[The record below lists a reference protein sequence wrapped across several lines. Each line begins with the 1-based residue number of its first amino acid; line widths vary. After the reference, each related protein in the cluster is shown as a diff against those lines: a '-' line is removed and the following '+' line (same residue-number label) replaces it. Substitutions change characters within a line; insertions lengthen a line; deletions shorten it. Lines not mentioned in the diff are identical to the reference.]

1 MTTYITF
8 PDELIAVPRC
18 PGYVWNIDEQ
28 KLYSYK
34 SGVLHELQFTKAS
47 HWNNFREG
55 YRISR
60 GGQRRMLT
68 IQYLQTLKPAHT
80 TVEYKHD

>member
-1 MTTYITF
+1 MSKYE
-8 PDELIAVPRC
+8 ELRDMPV
-18 PGYVWNIDEQ
+18 VTVEQ
-28 KLYSYK
+28 I
-34 SGVLHELQFTKAS
+34 VR
-47 HWNNFREG
+47 FREG